1 MISIRHFDLFM
12 LLTQGGPGN
21 ASSTLSWQ
29 IYIETFRSLHFG
41 TGSALAYILAIITL
55 ILGTLGARLVGLLG
69 VDYVDSWPQAVA
81 VGLAAMFVVTGIAHF
96 VNPLRS
102 DMIAIVPPRLPAP
115 GLLVTITGVLELAGA
130 AGLLYP
136 PTRVAAAVCLFMLML
151 AMFPANVYASRM
163 PNPPKSMTS
172 RLDVR
177 TVEEIVYL
185 AAAVVVGLGSVQ

>member
-1 MISIRHFDLFM
+1 M
-12 LLTQGGPGN
+12 
-21 ASSTLSWQ
+21 AV
-29 IYIETFRSLHFG
+29 
-41 TGSALAYILAIITL
+41 IITL
-55 ILGTLGARLVGLLG
+55 VLGTLGARLVGWLG

-81 VGLAAMFVVTGIAHF
+81 VGLAAMFVMTGVAHF
-96 VNPLRS
+96 VPSMRR

-115 GLLVTITGVLELAGA
+115 GLLVTITGLLELAGA

-136 PTRVAAAVCLFMLML
+136 PTRVAAAVCLCALML
-151 AMFPANVYASRM
+151 VMFPANIYASRM

-185 AAAVVVGLGSVQ
+185 AAAIVVGVGSVQ